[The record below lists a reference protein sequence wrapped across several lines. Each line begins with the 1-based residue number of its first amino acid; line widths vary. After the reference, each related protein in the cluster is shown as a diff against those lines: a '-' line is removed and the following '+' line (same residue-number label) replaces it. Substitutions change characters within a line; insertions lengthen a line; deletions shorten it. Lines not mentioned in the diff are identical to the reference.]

1 MRRHQSW
8 AVCLFVIVIGVA
20 GEAYA
25 ADGAARS
32 AASADPAAGGGE
44 YTIRAEAREVRL
56 AFAVTDRHGELVR
69 SLSASDV
76 AVADNGWIIR
86 RFRSFRRAD
95 ESPLDLVV
103 LLDASDSVAGQIP
116 QEIAAVKKLAESVNW
131 GRRDRLS
138 ILSFGGVHPQLICV
152 RNCAEAAAV
161 KLGSVGASGATPL
174 YDALVLGLELLR
186 RGDERGDEVEA
197 RAAMILFSDGMDTI
211 SIRAFPDVMQA
222 AQEQQTAIYC
232 FNTRS
237 PKRAAGRGDAV
248 LNALASATGGLSFAP
263 GLQSDEALR
272 TVLNDLRSGYVL
284 TYDLPEERSGR
295 HSVQILPTAN
305 PQLHFR
311 SRLAYDD
318 HSPAQ

>member
-152 RNCAEAAAV
+152 RNCAEAAAAV

-186 RGDERGDEVEA
+186 RGDEVEA

-211 SIRAFPDVMQA
+211 SIHAFPDVMQA

-237 PKRAAGRGDAV
+237 PKRGAERGDVV
-248 LNALASATGGLSFAP
+248 LSTLASATGGLSFAP
-263 GLQSDEALR
+263 GTNSDEALR

-295 HSVQILPTAN
+295 HSVQVLPTAN

-318 HSPAQ
+318 HPPAQ